1 MAFYD
6 SVGTHGDSANPKKV
20 IEKEKAEKKAVTA
33 AKNAEEGTSG
43 FSKDP
48 NDGNMIKRY

>member
-6 SVGTHGDSANPKKV
+6 SVGTLGDSANPKKV
-20 IEKEKAEKKAVTA
+20 IEKEKAERKAA
-33 AKNAEEGTSG
+33 AVKSAEEGTSS

-48 NDGNMIKRY
+48 NDGDMIKRY